1 VTPGKWSNP
10 AIVGQSTW
18 QIVARKQE
26 A

>member
-18 QIVARKQE
+18 QIVARKGN
-26 A
+26 